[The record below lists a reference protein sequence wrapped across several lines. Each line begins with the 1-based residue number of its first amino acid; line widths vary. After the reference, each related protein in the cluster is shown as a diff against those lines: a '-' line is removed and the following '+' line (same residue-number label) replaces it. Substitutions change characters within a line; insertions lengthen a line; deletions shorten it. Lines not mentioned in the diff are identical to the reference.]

1 MQSYVKGHL
10 YSVRRRVCGLCRL
23 LPSWPLLGFVNE
35 KLGLISKALLLR
47 EPFGRSESLQW
58 GALRRD
64 AGAEK
69 EKLFIHTPRDSVVQA
84 NVRCS
89 AAPGLV
95 SENLLP

>member
-1 MQSYVKGHL
+1 MVYVVCCHPGH
-10 YSVRRRVCGLCRL
+10 YSTL
-23 LPSWPLLGFVNE
+23 LMRSW
-35 KLGLISKALLLR
+35 GLISKALLLR
-47 EPFGRSESLQW
+47 EPFGQSESLQW